1 MATRQE
7 GIFFS
12 VNSMWQWYIHLVRN
26 EVVSWMLVIDYSSEM
41 LCLVKFDSIP
51 LFSHSRTRLKEH
63 SRFVV
68 CCFPSLMHKLKE
80 GRFKPCRDMSSFF
93 YEITYDT
100 LVHFALSQASHMGIV
115 LLLPTEKHDKDE
127 ERMNNA
133 EKVNNLSK
141 TQTSYHPQKTNF
153 RWLIQQNMKKNKH
166 SWILYRQMSSWPQG

>member
-1 MATRQE
+1 
-7 GIFFS
+7 
-12 VNSMWQWYIHLVRN
+12 
-26 EVVSWMLVIDYSSEM
+26 MLVIDYSSEM

-115 LLLPTEKHDKDE
+115 LLLPTEKHDKDK
-127 ERMNNA
+127 ERTNNA

-153 RWLIQQNMKKNKH
+153 R
-166 SWILYRQMSSWPQG
+166 